1 MKKKILLSLLGLIA
15 TMPLFANYTDIPYE
29 VTDGRFT
36 VDGYQFSTEDGYYQ
50 EWDHYV
56 IFWSVDYGTYSADAT
71 QIGSG
76 DYLLNLSGMKT
87 YAEQCYTSYTHL
99 GFLNPMDFGH
109 KIIILAYYSTDWFAT
124 GSGYGEY
131 GVLNIAHS
139 SANPSAENPYYTFCH
154 EIAHAYQYLGNFKN
168 GGNAG
173 FQYGDYYGYVSYYE
187 NCANWQANQ
196 IYPELHF
203 AQLSPVFIKTTNL
216 AFLNQ
221 WHCYQSYPM
230 NDYFTEKRSA
240 DAVGKI
246 WTINTNT
253 RYADASEKYM
263 QIYGLTAND
272 LYKDF
277 FWAAMRMT
285 TWDLDTWQNHL
296 SAANKKTESYMDHT
310 PGTKAGRNATSTP
323 NTYNDNCW
331 RHASTFQYVTL
342 DSDKAEHQVA
352 YSSCPQ
358 STGFN
363 CIKLNVPTGSNRT
376 VTTSFTALPTG
387 SALASGDNKEYWTG
401 SMWATSSNITKYNT
415 SQTAECNSNYNEF
428 KNWRGFRLG
437 YVGYNKSTGERF
449 YNYTDEVFCT
459 GDDESTVNVQFT
471 VPEGVDSLYWVV
483 SPALSQYLR
492 MGSTDPYN
500 ISSDADYLAAQQACD
515 QWPYK
520 VQFFNTNI
528 YGLTNP
534 PSSFSGDA
542 KIGNTYTSAT
552 LPDMG
557 SGESVVDPEEPKEE
571 VVEKDPIELTREVSF
586 PAETELYTGTS
597 FALTSE
603 ELDSISTL
611 FGVDADFLKN
621 ANNWEAWSESG
632 LTKGKLSLRP
642 VKGNSV
648 VDQASTANGY
658 GYWFN
663 SDGDVCAYND
673 NSVVYTEYD
682 EKEATFT
689 VGQMPGTLSG
699 GNTGNLAVA
708 IVYNNSGK
716 QYYVIIRIQITIED
730 VTLLQLIESE
740 ESLEETTHFNVLGG
754 RVEPKQPGIHIV
766 KYSDGR
772 VRKIYVE

>member
-1 MKKKILLSLLGLIA
+1 MKHFLLLSIA
-15 TMPLFANYTDIPYE
+15 EILAVGSIYANYTDIPYE
-29 VTDGRFT
+29 VSNGQFT
-36 VDGYQFSTEDGYYQ
+36 VDGYTFSTNDGYYQ

-56 IFWSVDYGTYSADAT
+56 IFWSTDYGTYSAGAT

-76 DYLLNLSGMKT
+76 DYLLNLNGMKS
-87 YAEQCYTSYTHL
+87 YAEQCYSAYTGL
-99 GFLNPMDFGH
+99 GFLDPTDFGH
-109 KIIILAYYSTDWFAT
+109 KIIILAYHSTDWFAT

-196 IYPELHF
+196 LYPELHF

-253 RYADASEKYM
+253 RYADAAEKYM

-272 LYKDF
+272 VYKDF

-296 SAANKKTESYMDHT
+296 TAAGKKSESYMDHT
-310 PGTKAGRNATSTP
+310 PGKKAGVNATTTP

-331 RHASTFQYVTL
+331 KHASTYQYVTL
-342 DSDKAEHQVA
+342 NSANAEHQVA

-363 CIKLNVPTGSNRT
+363 CIKLNVPTGSDRT
-376 VTTSFTALPTG
+376 ITTSFTALPTG
-387 SALASGDNKEYWTG
+387 STLANGDNKEYWTG
-401 SMWATSSNITKYNT
+401 SMWATSTNITNYNT
-415 SQTAECNSNYNEF
+415 SQTSECNADYSTF

-437 YVGYNKSTGERF
+437 YVGYNKTTGERF

-459 GDDESTVNVQFT
+459 GEAESTVNIQFN
-471 VPEGVDSLYWVV
+471 VPEGVDSLYLVV

-520 VQFFNTNI
+520 MQFFNTNI
-528 YGLTNP
+528 YGLANP
-534 PSSFSGDA
+534 STSFSGEA
-542 KIGNTYTSAT
+542 STGNTYTSAT

-557 SGESVVDPEEPKEE
+557 NGESLDDTKEE
-571 VVEKDPIELTREVSF
+571 EVEDKDPIEFTRNISF
-586 PAETELYTGTS
+586 PADAEGYSGTS
-597 FALTSE
+597 FKLTESE
-603 ELDSISTL
+603 KDSISNL
-611 FGVDADFLKN
+611 FGVDVNYLTN
-621 ANNWEAWSESG
+621 SSNWEEWSENG
-632 LTKGKLSLRP
+632 LSKNKLTLRP
-642 VKGNSV
+642 VKDNTILN
-648 VDQASTANGY
+648 QASTANGY

-663 SDGDVCAYND
+663 ADGDVCTYGD
-673 NSVVYTEYD
+673 NSVVYTEYA
-682 EKEATFT
+682 ETEGSFT
-689 VGQMPGTLSG
+689 IGQMPGELKSG
-699 GNTGNLAVA
+699 DERNISVA
-708 IVYNNSGK
+708 IVYNKSGK
-716 QYYVIIRIQITIED
+716 QRYAIIRIHVAIED
-730 VTLLQLIESE
+730 ATFSQLTKADDNVS
-740 ESLEETTHFNVLGG
+740 ESLHFNVLGSRIDKG
-754 RVEPKQPGIHIV
+754 QTGIHII
-766 KYSDGR
+766 KYSDGT
-772 VRKIYVE
+772 VKKIKK

>member
-1 MKKKILLSLLGLIA
+1 MKHLLFSILAETLAIGS
-15 TMPLFANYTDIPYE
+15 LFANYTDIPYE
-29 VTDGRFT
+29 VTNGRFT

-56 IFWSVDYGTYSADAT
+56 IFWSVDYGSNSASAT

-76 DYLLNLSGMKT
+76 DYLLNLSGMKS
-87 YAEQCYTSYTHL
+87 YAEQCYTSYTNL
-99 GFLNPMDFGH
+99 GFLDPTILNH
-109 KIIILAYYSTDWFAT
+109 KIIILAYHSTDWFAT

-230 NDYFTEKRSA
+230 NDYFTEKRSS

-285 TWDLDTWQNHL
+285 TWDLDTWQDHL

-310 PGTKAGRNATSTP
+310 PGTKAGRNATTTP

-331 RHASTFQYVTL
+331 RHASTYQYVTL
-342 DSDKAEHQVA
+342 NSVNAEHQVA

-387 SALASGDNKEYWTG
+387 SALANGDNKEYWTG
-401 SMWATSSNITKYNT
+401 SMWATSSNITNYNT
-415 SQTAECNSNYNEF
+415 SQTGECNSIHNEF
-428 KNWRGFRLG
+428 KKWRGFRLG

-459 GDDESTVNVQFT
+459 GEAESTVNIQFN
-471 VPEGVDSLYWVV
+471 VPEGVDSLYLVV

-500 ISSDADYLAAQQACD
+500 LLSDAAYLAAQQACD

-520 VQFFNTNI
+520 VQFYNTNI
-528 YGLTNP
+528 YGLANP
-534 PSSFSGDA
+534 TSSFSGDA
-542 KIGNTYTSAT
+542 KMGNTYTSAT

-557 SGESVVDPEEPKEE
+557 SGESIVDLDDPEEE
-571 VVEKDPIELTREVSF
+571 VEEKDPIELSRELSF
-586 PAETELYTGTS
+586 QADAEGYSGTS
-597 FALTSE
+597 FTLTSE

-611 FGVDADFLKN
+611 FGVDVNYLTNAD
-621 ANNWEAWSESG
+621 NWEAWSESG
-632 LTKGKLSLRP
+632 LSKGKLSLRP

-648 VDQASTANGY
+648 ENQSSTANGY

-663 SDGDVCAYND
+663 SDEEACTYGD
-673 NSVVYTEYD
+673 NSAIYAEYD
-682 EKEATFT
+682 ESKATFT
-689 VGQMPGTLSG
+689 IGQMPGVLSG
-699 GNTGNLAVA
+699 GDVRNMAVA
-708 IVYNNSGK
+708 IIYNKSGK
-716 QYYVIIRIQITIED
+716 QFYAIIRIKVTIED
-730 VTLLQLIESE
+730 STLLQLTDSE
-740 ESLEETTHFNVLGG
+740 KNIEETTHFNLSGS
-754 RVEPKQPGIHIV
+754 RIEPEQPGVHIV
-766 KYSDGR
+766 KYSNGK
-772 VRKIYVE
+772 VRKIMK